1 MVVAIATSAIAQDVA
16 ERDVPSVVLNALRS
30 KYSNAI
36 KVEWE
41 LQNDLYKAEF
51 EIGSRDH
58 DVWIDRNG
66 TIVKHKEEFPHREL
80 PQAIMQKLQSEFAG
94 YKIDDAEKIEE
105 GGNIYYEVELDGRR
119 DERKILFTSEGDVRE
134 NSID

>member
-66 TIVKHKEEFPHREL
+66 TIVKHKEEFPQREL

-134 NSID
+134 NNID